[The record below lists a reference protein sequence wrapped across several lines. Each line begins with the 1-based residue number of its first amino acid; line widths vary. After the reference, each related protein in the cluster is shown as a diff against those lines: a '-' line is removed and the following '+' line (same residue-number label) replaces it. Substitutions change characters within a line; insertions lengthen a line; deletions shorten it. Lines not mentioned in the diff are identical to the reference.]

1 MLPRD
6 TCCKRKFSS
15 FIVIYST
22 NQYIIY
28 SSIKRNLLE
37 TLIRSIGI
45 KLVYKKKNDMQAH
58 RYRELM
64 YYFIIYFN
72 NSLEHYILINMKMLK
87 IF

>member
-6 TCCKRKFSS
+6 TCCKSKFSS

-28 SSIKRNLLE
+28 SSIQRNLLE

-45 KLVYKKKNDMQAH
+45 KLVNKKNDMQAH

-72 NSLEHYILINMKMLK
+72 NLLEHYILINMKMLK